1 MILKDTNQARQ
12 FLPSL
17 NLTLTNDRFNDFFRR
32 SQQWLVEHIIGDTL
46 EAVLEAEINL
56 TQTDSHAELRLAC
69 QRVIAEKALLD
80 AIPEMDMQL
89 TEAGFAVQNNDD
101 FAPASAQRVDR
112 LVATLPGRIAV
123 DVDSIVRYLL
133 KNSNGDTEHPQTYD
147 SWRNTDQYRYLTAA
161 FIPLFEQYN
170 MLGIPPMK
178 SYDDFYNAI
187 PLMAKELKKVAAYYV
202 SAGEI
207 DRLLELFRNGETLQ
221 IHREAIADLKGVA
234 AAAYNKDIVHARNYA
249 ICARC
254 TMLSAPDYFPEFKA
268 SDASKPITANLDGGK
283 TVNFL

>member
-1 MILKDTNQARQ
+1 MILKDTPQARQ

-17 NLTLTNDRFNDFFRR
+17 NLTLANDRFNDFFRR
-32 SQQWLVEHIIGDTL
+32 SQQWLVEHIIGDAL
-46 EAVLEAEINL
+46 ESLLEAEINL
-56 TQTDSHAELRLAC
+56 TQTDNHAELRLAC
-69 QRVIAEKALLD
+69 QRVIAEKAFLD

-112 LVATLPGRIAV
+112 LAATLPGRIAV
-123 DVDSIVRYLL
+123 DVDAIVRYLL
-133 KNSNGDTEHPQTYD
+133 RSSEDGSMAPRPYV
-147 SWRNTDQYRYLTAA
+147 SWRSTDQFNYLTAA

-170 MLGIPPMK
+170 MLGVPPMK
-178 SYDDFYNAI
+178 GYDEFYNAI
-187 PLMAKELKKVAAYYV
+187 PLMAKEMKKVAAYYV
-202 SAGEI
+202 SAAEI
-207 DRLLELFRNGETLQ
+207 DRLLELFRDGEALQ